1 MMKVFL
7 NDEPRETLDDIK
19 LSDFLNDLGI
29 NSLNGWAVALNEE
42 VVPTD
47 KLTHFVLSSNDRII
61 LIQATQGG

>member
-7 NDEPRETLDDIK
+7 NDEQRETLDDIK
-19 LSDFLNDLGI
+19 LIDFLNDLGM
-29 NSLNGWAVALNEE
+29 NSLNGWAVAVNEE

-47 KLTHFVLSSNDRII
+47 KLTNFILSDNDRII

>member
-19 LSDFLNDLGI
+19 LSDFLNDLGM
-29 NSLNGWAVALNEE
+29 NSLNGWAVALNGE
-42 VVPTD
+42 VVPTA
-47 KLTHFVLSSNDRII
+47 KLTHLVLCSNDRII